1 MKELSYLNK
10 YFVKYKYSFS
20 LGILI
25 TIIAQIFSLFTPK
38 LISKSLNAIENFDK
52 LSPTDQK
59 SEVVIAAFRQDLIHN
74 VLLIIGT
81 TIVAGFLTFLMRQT
95 LIVMSRHIEFDLK
108 NEVFAQYEKLSQ
120 NFYKQN
126 RTGDLMNRI
135 SEDVSKVR
143 MYVGPAVMYTI
154 NTFIRFAIVILYMY
168 NVSPLLTLYTILPLP
183 ILSYCIFKLSSE
195 INKRSTTF
203 QQYLSKVSSFTQEIF
218 SGIRV
223 IKAYSLENQ
232 HQNNM
237 VDLAEESKRKSLSL
251 ARVQSLFG
259 PLMIAL
265 IGISNLVVIYFGGVM
280 YINGS
285 IPNIGTIA
293 EFILYVNMLTWPVA
307 SLGWVSSM
315 VQEAEAS
322 QKRLNE
328 FLKIE
333 PEIKNNNENP
343 SEIQGNI
350 TFDNVSFTYQ
360 DTNIEAL
367 KNVSFTVKKGE
378 TLAILGKTGSG
389 KSTILSLISRL
400 YDVTDGEV
408 KIDENEISTL
418 NLNDLRNTI
427 GIVPQDAF
435 LFSDTIKNNIKFGN
449 QNATDEEVIEAAKNA
464 VVHDN
469 IIAFNKQYDTILGER
484 GITLSGGQKQR
495 VSIAR
500 AIIKNPAILLFDDCL
515 SAVDTETEEMILN
528 NLFEISKDKTTIIV
542 SHRVSSAKNADKIII
557 LEDGRIIQQGSH
569 NQLINQ
575 EGYYAALYL
584 KQLSEKE
591 LL

>member
-1 MKELSYLNK
+1 M
-10 YFVKYKYSFS
+10 
-20 LGILI
+20 
-25 TIIAQIFSLFTPK
+25 LFTPK
-38 LISKSLNAIENFDK
+38 LISQSFKVIESFSKDK
-52 LSPTDQK
+52 TISTQ
-59 SEVVIAAFRQDLIHN
+59 VIREELTSN
-74 VLLIIGT
+74 VLLIIAT
-81 TIVAGFLTFLMRQT
+81 TIIAGFLTFLMRQT

-108 NEVFAQYEKLSQ
+108 NEVFRQYENLSQ
-120 NFYKQN
+120 SFYKQN

-143 MYVGPAVMYTI
+143 MYVGPAVMYSI
-154 NTFIRFAIVILYMY
+154 NTIIRFTIVIVYMY
-168 NVSPLLTLYTILPLP
+168 NVSPRLTAYTLLPLP
-183 ILSYCIFKLSSE
+183 LLSYGIFKLSTE
-195 INKRSTTF
+195 INKRSTIF
-203 QQYLSKVSSFTQEIF
+203 QQYLSKVSSFSQEIF
-218 SGIRV
+218 SGLRV

-237 VDLAEESKRKSLSL
+237 VNLANESKSKSLNL

-259 PLMIAL
+259 PLMLAL
-265 IGISNLVVIYFGGVM
+265 IGISNLVVIYFGGLM
-280 YINGS
+280 YIDGTIKS
-285 IPNIGTIA
+285 IGTIA

-333 PEIKNNNENP
+333 PQIQNNNPDKSIIEGSIAFENV
-343 SEIQGNI
+343 N
-350 TFDNVSFTYQ
+350 FTYD
-360 DTNIEAL
+360 DTKINAL
-367 KNVSFTVKKGE
+367 KDISFTVNKGE

-400 YDVTDGEV
+400 YDVNSGV
-408 KIDENEISTL
+408 IKIDNKSIESL
-418 NLNDLRNTI
+418 NLFDLRNSI

-435 LFSDTIKNNIKFGN
+435 LFSDSIKNNIKFGKE
-449 QNATDEEVIEAAKNA
+449 NATDDEVMAAAKSA

-469 IIAFNKQYDTILGER
+469 IMGFTKQYDTVLGER

-500 AIIKNPAILLFDDCL
+500 AIIKSPPILLFDDCL
-515 SAVDTETEEMILN
+515 SAVDTETEETILN
-528 NLFEISKDKTTIIV
+528 NLFEICKDKTTIIV
-542 SHRVSSAKNADKIII
+542 SHRVSSAKNASKIII
-557 LEDGRIIQQGSH
+557 LEDGKIIQQGTH

-575 EGYYAALYL
+575 EGYYASLYL

-591 LL
+591 ML

>member
-1 MKELSYLNK
+1 MKELLYLNK
-10 YFVKYKYSFS
+10 YFIKYKYHFL
-20 LGILI
+20 LGILF
-25 TIIAQIFSLFTPK
+25 TIIAQIFMLFTPK
-38 LISKSLNAIENFDK
+38 LISKSFLAIETSFKNEK
-52 LSPTDQK
+52 ILK
-59 SEVVIAAFRQDLIHN
+59 SVIKNELVENI
-74 VLLIIGT
+74 LLIIAT
-81 TIVAGFLTFLMRQT
+81 TIIAGFLTFLMRQT
-95 LIVMSRHIEFDLK
+95 LIVMSRRIEFDLK
-108 NEVFAQYEKLSQ
+108 NEVFRQYENLSQ
-120 NFYKQN
+120 NFYKRN

-154 NTFIRFAIVILYMY
+154 NTIIRFTIVILFMY
-168 NVSPLLTLYTILPLP
+168 KVSPLLTFYTLLPLP
-183 ILSYCIFKLSSE
+183 LLSYAIFKLSTE

-203 QQYLSKVSSFTQEIF
+203 QQFLSKVSSFTQETF

-232 HQNNM
+232 QQDNM
-237 VDLAEESKRKSLSL
+237 TALALESKSKSLDLAK
-251 ARVQSLFG
+251 VQSLFG
-259 PLMIAL
+259 PLMLAL
-265 IGISNLVVIYFGGVM
+265 IGISNLVVIYVGGMM
-280 YINGS
+280 YINGTLKS
-285 IPNIGTIA
+285 IGTIA
-293 EFILYVNMLTWPVA
+293 EFILYINMLTWPVA

-333 PEIKNNNENP
+333 PEIKNNNPEKSIIEGAINF
-343 SEIQGNI
+343 E
-350 TFDNVSFTYQ
+350 NVSFTYQ
-360 DTNIEAL
+360 DTNITAL
-367 KNVSFTVKKGE
+367 KNISFTVKKGE

-389 KSTILSLISRL
+389 KSTILSLISRM
-400 YDVTDGEV
+400 YDVNEGTI
-408 KIDENEISTL
+408 KIDNKEISSL
-418 NLNDLRNTI
+418 NLFDLRNNI
-427 GIVPQDAF
+427 GMVPQDAF
-435 LFSDTIKNNIKFGN
+435 LFSDSIKNNIKFGKE
-449 QNATDEEVIEAAKNA
+449 NAEMDEVISAAKNA

-469 IIAFNKQYDTILGER
+469 IMGFNKQYDTILGER

-500 AIIKNPAILLFDDCL
+500 AIIKNPPILLFDDCL
-515 SAVDTETEEMILN
+515 SAVDTETEEAILN
-528 NLFEISKDKTTIIV
+528 NLNAICKDKTTIIV

-557 LEDGRIIQQGSH
+557 LENGKIIQQGSH

-575 EGYYAALYL
+575 EGYYASLYL